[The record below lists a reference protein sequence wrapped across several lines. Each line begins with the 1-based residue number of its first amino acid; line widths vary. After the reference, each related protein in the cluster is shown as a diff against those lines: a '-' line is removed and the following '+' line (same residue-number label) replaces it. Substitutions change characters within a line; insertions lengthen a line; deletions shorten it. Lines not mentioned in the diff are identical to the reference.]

1 MKVPVINGN
10 LEAAIRKV
18 KNNIMQ
24 DGTYQ
29 KIKSKQ
35 FYLKPSAQRREY
47 KKKLEANWRKKMA
60 KAAKY
65 NR

>member
-1 MKVPVINGN
+1 MKIPVINGN
-10 LEAAIRKV
+10 VDAALRKM
-18 KNNIMQ
+18 KNSIMQ
-24 DGTYQ
+24 DGDYQ
-29 KIKSKQ
+29 RIRAKM